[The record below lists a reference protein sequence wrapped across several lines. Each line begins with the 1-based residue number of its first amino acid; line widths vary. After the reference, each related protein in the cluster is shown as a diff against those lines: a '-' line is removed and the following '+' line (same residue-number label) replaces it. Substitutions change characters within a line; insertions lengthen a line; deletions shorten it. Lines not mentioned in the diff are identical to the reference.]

1 MGVIIL
7 LLLVSISVAALF
19 LGAFIWNVKSKQYE
33 DEYSPPIRML
43 FDDKVSNVEVKKES
57 TQ

>member
-7 LLLVSISVAALF
+7 LLLVSISVAAIF

-33 DEYSPPIRML
+33 DEYSPPVRIL
-43 FDDKVSNVEVKKES
+43 FDDTPQKTETNES
-57 TQ
+57 SK